1 MAEDIRLAKGEE
13 VDALREQL
21 CEKVDTA
28 TLENDGYLKKKI
40 VGALPYMEE
49 EINFTDG
56 ISKFTAVNRTAAVV
70 FDDAEKGKCQKITT
84 ASNAGNT
91 YAFAYLDF
99 SSFSV
104 GAKKLTV
111 EFDLKIAEGSRWFIA
126 LSDLS
131 QRPATSYR
139 AAYDKKGVVIHQGTK
154 DGTNYY
160 INSTNTQKTAY
171 FDKWM
176 HSEITI
182 DFEEKTVTYRM
193 SNGTITDILSGTID
207 FCDTS
212 VEQATGID
220 IYSYVSNAEAFIGDI
235 FLSGHFGD
243 ETDERTL
250 YFIREGDGSYGCYIY
265 IDNKPVR
272 IGKSDLLEMY
282 SDLLA
287 RVEALESKGG

>member
-1 MAEDIRLAKGEE
+1 MTEDIRLAKGEE

-21 CEKVDTA
+21 GEKVDTA

-40 VGALPYMEE
+40 VGALPYMEQD
-49 EINFTDG
+49 ISFTDG
-56 ISKFTAVNRTAAVV
+56 ISKFTAANRTAATIY
-70 FDDAEKGKCQKITT
+70 DDAEKGKCQKITT

-111 EFDLKIAEGSRWFIA
+111 EFDLKISDGSRWFIA

-139 AAYDKKGVVIHQGTK
+139 ATYDKKGVVIHQGTK

-160 INSTNTQKTAY
+160 INSTNTQKTTY
-171 FDKWM
+171 FDEWV
-176 HSEITI
+176 HSEISI
-182 DFEEKTVTYRM
+182 DFEEKTVTYKI
-193 SNGTITDILSGTID
+193 SNGTITDIISGTID

-212 VEQATGID
+212 VEQVTGID
-220 IYSYVSNAEAFIGDI
+220 IYSYVSDADVLIGDI
-235 FLSGHFGD
+235 SLSGHFGD

-250 YFIREGDGSYGCYIY
+250 YFIREEDGSYGCYIY

-272 IGKSDLLEMY
+272 IGKSNLLDM
-282 SDLLA
+282 LNALTL
-287 RVEALESKGG
+287 RVEALENRGG